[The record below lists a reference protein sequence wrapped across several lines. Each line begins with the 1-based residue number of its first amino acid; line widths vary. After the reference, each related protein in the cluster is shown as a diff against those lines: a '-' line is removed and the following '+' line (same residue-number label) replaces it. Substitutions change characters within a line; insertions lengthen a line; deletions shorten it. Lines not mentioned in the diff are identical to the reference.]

1 MVIINKKRIQ
11 IIISAL
17 LVGIFTFSL
26 QIANNNQKGEKNKNQ
41 NNESVIQ
48 TTATPVSGKT
58 VVLDAGHGVPD
69 EGAQSS
75 NGTTEAETNLKIT
88 LKVQNLLEQSGCNV
102 ILTRSDENAIY
113 DLDSQT
119 LKQKK
124 ISDIHNRVKI
134 GNESSADIFVS
145 IHLNK
150 IPQQQYYGWQC
161 FYKPNDENSI
171 TNPNNYKK
179 TTYNGSNIASIDTDS
194 PWGDT
199 LKIVNFTSREEVTV
213 TNKNNDGT
221 LKNRFNANNGETIYY
236 NIKTTITDDSMNSG
250 ADDTWYINYLSVRV
264 KVPNGL
270 VYVPDKDLGTP
281 EVTSDPDNTYLTYKL
296 PYTKPNMKIK
306 DINFKATI
314 SPTLKGS
321 SIPLTVESRVEAI
334 NVNGETD
341 TRIMEISV
349 TNTDPKLAKK
359 IADKVREVANE
370 RLKVIMDGLEPVRSV
385 D

>member
-161 FYKPNDENSI
+161 FYKSGNDE
-171 TNPNNYKK
+171 
-179 TTYNGSNIASIDTDS
+179 SN
-194 PWGDT
+194 
-199 LKIVNFTSREEVTV
+199 
-213 TNKNNDGT
+213 
-221 LKNRFNANNGETIYY
+221 
-236 NIKTTITDDSMNSG
+236 
-250 ADDTWYINYLSVRV
+250 
-264 KVPNGL
+264 
-270 VYVPDKDLGTP
+270 
-281 EVTSDPDNTYLTYKL
+281 
-296 PYTKPNMKIK
+296 
-306 DINFKATI
+306 
-314 SPTLKGS
+314 
-321 SIPLTVESRVEAI
+321 
-334 NVNGETD
+334 
-341 TRIMEISV
+341 
-349 TNTDPKLAKK
+349 KLAKK
-359 IADKVREVANE
+359 LQENLNKSIQKENKRVAMKLDTVYIMKHVEIPISIVECGFLSNPE
-370 RLKVIMDGLEPVRSV
+370 EEKQLLEDSYQNRLAWGIYSGIIDYFY
-385 D
+385 DD